1 MRILLISAAHCIYDA
16 RPRFTARQL
25 AALGHDVTLICQRT
39 PDAPDTERLGGAR
52 LLRVDFT
59 DMDPL
64 GRARSLGPFAKAAV
78 RALDRLNRGAAR
90 RNWPILA
97 RTFAL
102 AREFWG
108 IAIHAERAVEDEIDG
123 RVDVVHGVG
132 LPALPA
138 AGRVAEI
145 AGAQLV
151 YDAVELERDR
161 NARYAWA
168 FQWLRLGLERTWIR
182 RAAVITVPSDEIGL
196 QLVRDYGVAR
206 PTVVYNVAPPIN
218 QDTDLD
224 ADLRRDL
231 GLGPDTPLAVYIGA
245 GFLDRGIGPAIEA
258 VARLPDYHLA
268 IVGPNPNA
276 FRRRFDR
283 IAARAG
289 AANRIH
295 IVPARHPSEITPYI
309 ASANVAVSVVEPAC
323 ASYAFALPNKLF
335 QPLAARLPVVV
346 GRTPT
351 LRRAVRL
358 AEVGESVDE
367 RDADMFAQAIVRQTA
382 RRETVE
388 FLARRARFL
397 TAFDAGVATS
407 AWARAYARA
416 RLGAQG
422 SSG

>member
-1 MRILLISAAHCIYDA
+1 MRILLISAAQCIYDA

-39 PDAPDTERLGGAR
+39 PDAPETERLGGAR
-52 LLRVDFT
+52 LIRVDFT
-59 DMDPL
+59 DMGPL
-64 GRARSLGPFAKAAV
+64 GRAKSLGPVAKTAV
-78 RALDRLNRGAAR
+78 RALDRLSRGAAR
-90 RNWPILA
+90 RKWPILA
-97 RTFAL
+97 RTLAL

-108 IAIHAERAVEDEIDG
+108 IAIHAERAVADEMDG

-145 AGAQLV
+145 AGAKLV

-182 RAAVITVPSDEIGL
+182 QAAAVTVPSDEIGL
-196 QLVRDYGVAR
+196 QLERDYGVER

-218 QDTDLD
+218 PDTDVD

-231 GLGPDTPLAVYIGA
+231 RLEPNAPLAIYIGA

-258 VARLPDYHLA
+258 IGRLPDYHLA
-268 IVGPNPNA
+268 IVGPNADA
-276 FRRRFDR
+276 FRQRFGHM
-283 IAARAG
+283 AARAD
-289 AANRIH
+289 AADRVH

-358 AEVGESVDE
+358 ADVGESVDE
-367 RDADMFAQAIVRQTA
+367 RDPDLFAQAIVRQAA
-382 RRETVE
+382 RRNTAE

-397 TAFDAGVATS
+397 AAFDAGVAAS

-416 RLGAQG
+416 RLRNE
-422 SSG
+422 